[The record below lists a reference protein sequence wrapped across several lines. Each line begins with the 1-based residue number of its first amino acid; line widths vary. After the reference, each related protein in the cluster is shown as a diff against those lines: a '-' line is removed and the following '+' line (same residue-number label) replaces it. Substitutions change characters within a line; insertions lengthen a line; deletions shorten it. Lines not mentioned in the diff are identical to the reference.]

1 MVPTVF
7 MENKFDIIIIIIPN
21 NEFILE
27 LMIYKLPVKAQIKIM
42 NKQKINFKFLIFLL
56 NFI

>member
-1 MVPTVF
+1 

-42 NKQKINFKFLIFLL
+42 NKQKINLKFLIFLL

>member
-42 NKQKINFKFLIFLL
+42 NKQKINLKFLIFLL